1 MMKNIVFV
9 SILSTLGTLFLFSL
23 LIFYLVF
30 NIRKYLFRIALTLD
44 SINKKCE
51 HLLHYTLIRSQIQ
64 LIQMQ
69 LSGLSKGL
77 KNLFKYNVN

>member
-1 MMKNIVFV
+1 MKDIVFI

-30 NIRKYLFRIALTLD
+30 SIRKYLFRIALTLD
-44 SINKKCE
+44 SINKQCD
-51 HLLHYTLIRSQIQ
+51 HLLHYTLVRSQIQ

-77 KNLFKYNVN
+77 KNLFKHNVN